1 MSDERRR
8 WKRLYLKLIGKA
20 DNCAVL
26 LDEKTLLNCTLIN
39 VSCGG
44 AKVRIKLKDEKAPHI
59 MGGQRVQFKSFV
71 SDKYDLLTGKKGIA
85 SWYNAAALEFGISF
99 NEIVP
104 KHMVETLT

>member
-8 WKRLYLKLIGKA
+8 WKRLYLKLMGKA

-26 LDEKTLLNCTLIN
+26 LDEKILLNCTLIN

-44 AKVRIKLKDEKAPHI
+44 AKVRIKLKDKKAPDI

-71 SDKYDLLTGKKGIA
+71 SDKYEILTGKTGMV
-85 SWYNAAALEFGISF
+85 SWYNGAALEFGISF